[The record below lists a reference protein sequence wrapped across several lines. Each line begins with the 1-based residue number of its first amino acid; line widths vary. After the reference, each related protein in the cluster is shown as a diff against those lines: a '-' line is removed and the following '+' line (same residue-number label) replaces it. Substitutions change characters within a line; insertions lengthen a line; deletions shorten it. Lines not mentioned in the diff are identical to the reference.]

1 MPIYVY
7 DVLDPKTGEPT
18 GEQFETLQ
26 SMSAEALTEH
36 PESGKPVRRA
46 ITAPSIGG
54 SWSDGAMT
62 KSANDNKKLEKLG
75 FTKYEKRGDG
85 YYEKTAGKEGPRTL
99 HRDGLD

>member
-7 DVLDPKTGEPT
+7 DILDTSTGEPT

-26 SMSAEALTEH
+26 SMTDDAYTEH
-36 PESGKPVRRA
+36 PETGAPVRRA

-54 SWSDGAMT
+54 SWSESAMA
-62 KSANDNKKLEKLG
+62 KGANDNKKLEQLG

-85 YYEKTAGKEGPRTL
+85 YYEKTAGKEGPREL